1 MPELARAVRPG
12 GVIAVASEYL
22 LLAEQNQTEYFN
34 QQDLEDQVINATRD
48 RELLQTID
56 RPLPLADFPI
66 DSIMFPQGI
75 DRIRSYVVL
84 NDGWV
89 QRTSVLLF
97 LRKRLGSF
105 AQESNHGASGVEAP
119 SIRPKVELADV
130 CTTP

>member
-1 MPELARAVRPG
+1 MPELARVVRPG

-22 LLAEQNQTEYFN
+22 LLAEQTQTEYSN
-34 QQDLEDQVINATRD
+34 QQDLKDHVIDATRD
-48 RELLQTID
+48 LELLQTID
-56 RPLPLADFPI
+56 RYLPRADFPI
-66 DSIMFPQGI
+66 DSFVFPQGI
-75 DRIRSYVVL
+75 DRICSRVVL
-84 NDGWV
+84 NDDWV

-105 AQESNHGASGVEAP
+105 DQESNHGASGVEAP